1 MSTTMRLPINFPA
14 DYTRESRTSGRSG
27 ANIGTSTV
35 MRRLR
40 LKTWVGLAICACG
53 VLVLCGLI

>member
-1 MSTTMRLPINFPA
+1 MSTTMRLPMNFPA
-14 DYTRESRTSGRSG
+14 DETRESRTSGRPADNS
-27 ANIGTSTV
+27 GTSTV

>member
-1 MSTTMRLPINFPA
+1 MSTTMRLPMTFPA
-14 DYTRESRTSGRSG
+14 DETRESRTSGQPTNNS
-27 ANIGTSTV
+27 NTSTV

>member
-1 MSTTMRLPINFPA
+1 MSTTLRLPMNFPA
-14 DYTRESRTSGRSG
+14 DDTRESRTSGQS
-27 ANIGTSTV
+27 ADNSGTSTV

>member
-1 MSTTMRLPINFPA
+1 MSTTMRLPMNFPA
-14 DYTRESRTSGRSG
+14 DDTRESGTSGRPADNS
-27 ANIGTSTV
+27 GTSTV
-35 MRRLR
+35 VRRLR

>member
-1 MSTTMRLPINFPA
+1 MSTTLRLPMNFPA
-14 DYTRESRTSGRSG
+14 DDTRESRTSGQPA
-27 ANIGTSTV
+27 ANSGTSTV
-35 MRRLR
+35 VRRLR